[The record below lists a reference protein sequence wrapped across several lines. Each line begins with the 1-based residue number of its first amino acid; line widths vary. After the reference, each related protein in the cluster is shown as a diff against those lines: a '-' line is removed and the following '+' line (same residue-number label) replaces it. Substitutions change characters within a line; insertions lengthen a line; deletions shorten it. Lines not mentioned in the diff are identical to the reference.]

1 MDLLREEIACKTLSD
16 TNKIDI
22 MQQAVAPCPEIVMS
36 IKGKPTRSLLDSG
49 SEVTLVNES
58 YYKEHI
64 EHRLL
69 PSSGS
74 YNNSHNLFS
83 LRGVEEGHVPLSKH
97 FECDIEVGGQLVHR
111 VGILVKKDKI
121 PLVDSKGRKA
131 KTPALLG
138 SNLIRIAVNEFC
150 ETFGEDCL
158 RLFECPKVI
167 SPLWFS
173 TLCLYYYA
181 HIHKKSGVGASS
193 VQSDDPSKDND
204 RNSHNNQ
211 SSKPKRSQEQR
222 KNSNE
227 AKSEK
232 NSGKSKNTQTG
243 SGKQRDKKLNTLG
256 GYAGRVMVGNH
267 RQPICIPAGTS
278 KVVIGKTQDKLPRG
292 SYMVEATDDD
302 NLPCGVSVNHTY
314 VNPTKAKQVSVIL
327 LNTNSYNVLIRQP
340 LYAATIWDVELKDW
354 DYEPIITK
362 SDEANTF
369 EVKLQPVPPE
379 DLREEILSNAT
390 EVNQETNDTSGRSAS
405 DEKDEKPSFGAR
417 PNTKNPDFDFKK
429 ELEQL
434 PFELNI
440 GDAPLTREQ
449 QARLI
454 NVIYDH
460 TEVFSLFDGDLGFC
474 DVLKHS
480 IPTTTDK
487 PVYLPH
493 RQIPVQLQSE
503 VKKCL
508 DNWLKQG
515 IIRPSKSP
523 YASQVVIVRK
533 KTGEIRLCVDFRKLN
548 AISIRDSFPLPRVE
562 EALQAVQAAVWFSS
576 FDLAQGYLQMAM
588 EEEDIEKT
596 AFRAG
601 SSGLYEFTRMPFG
614 LTNAGASFC
623 RLMEMCIG
631 DQQYVTLLF
640 YLDDICIF
648 AETADQMLD
657 RIEFVFSR
665 LKEFNLK
672 IKPKKSHFFQTSVTF
687 LGHILSANGVSPNLE
702 KVAKIKDWPT
712 PKTPKEVH
720 SFVGL
725 ASYYR
730 RFIPNFAKWAGPLH
744 ALIVPAS
751 FKQKIRRGEMKKSDL
766 PEFQWTPVCQEG
778 FDQLKKALTEAP
790 VLAYPD
796 YSKPFILETDASLK
810 GLGAVLSQK
819 GDDNEIRVVAYA
831 SRSLRPSEKSMR
843 DYSSAKIELMALKW
857 SVCDKFKDYLLGSK
871 FTVFTDNNPLCYI
884 KSSKL
889 GAAQIRWLSELTLYD
904 FDIVYRTGKSNLVAD
919 ALSRHP
925 EVEEEIEK
933 EGPSESDDDEWIAV
947 SYQVEE
953 QGGHIS
959 SMEFNQAISEL
970 VGGTKIDKKLKDRI
984 QVTDVAKEKLNGKT
998 IEVATGMVSL
1008 FDSIT
1013 PKEMAEFQRQDN
1025 QIAPIFTHVEQDQK
1039 PSKKVTYQIRSKL
1052 AHKLA
1057 LQWDRLILKQGV
1069 LHRLYIFNE
1078 MEYHQLVLP
1087 QRYHR
1092 KVLTA
1097 LHDHMGHQGIDR
1109 TLDLLRER
1117 VYWPSMAKDA
1127 QNWVTNCRRCQIARG
1142 DYNQP
1147 KPKIGHLE
1155 AHNPLDLVCLD
1166 FTKIDPSKTGKE
1178 NVLVITDAFTK
1189 FSLAVCTPNQTAK
1202 TVAKILVEKWF
1213 HVYGVPSRIHSD
1225 QGRCFDSNI
1234 IKALCKMYGVEQSF
1248 TSPYNPRGNAFC
1260 ECFNRTLFGLLK
1272 TLKSEEKAD
1281 WPSHLPALVF
1291 AYNATP
1297 HASTGYQ
1304 PYQLMF
1310 GRRAPAPCDN
1320 WLGLRAYN
1328 DDKSITRIDWVDQ
1341 QLEQLLHA
1349 NKRAQKNI
1357 KATNA
1362 KNRKAAGGKDLVIP
1376 VGNLVLL
1383 RDHPEGRNKIQ
1394 DNNKDQI
1401 YIVTRHH
1408 DNRNAYFVKPLG
1420 SKCQPKQVNRREMF
1434 DLGITEDQELERQ
1447 KQEKENE
1454 EEDETNELPLYNPAV
1469 SRKKDF
1475 IEHPYNLRPRNRKTV
1490 NSQAVLVSTR
1500 L

>member
-1 MDLLREEIACKTLSD
+1 
-16 TNKIDI
+16 

-97 FECDIEVGGQLVHR
+97 FECDIEVGGQIVHR

-138 SNLIRIAVNEFC
+138 SNIIRIAVNEFC

-158 RLFECPKVI
+158 RLFECPKGI

-204 RNSHNNQ
+204 GNSRNNQ
-211 SSKPKRSQEQR
+211 PSKPKRSQEHC

-227 AKSEK
+227 AKSD
-232 NSGKSKNTQTG
+232 NDSGKSKNTQTG
-243 SGKQRDKKLNTLG
+243 SGKQRNKKLNTLG
-256 GYAGRVMVGNH
+256 GYAGRVMVGD
-267 RQPICIPAGTS
+267 RKQPICIPAGTS
-278 KVVIGKTQDKLPRG
+278 KVVIGKTQEKLPRG
-292 SYMVEATDDD
+292 SYMIEATDDD

-327 LNTNSYNVLIRQP
+327 LNTNSYNVWIRQP

-390 EVNQETNDTSGRSAS
+390 EVSQETNDTSGKSAS
-405 DEKDEKPSFGAR
+405 NEKDEKPSFGAR
-417 PNTKNPDFDFKK
+417 PNTKDPDFDFKK
-429 ELEQL
+429 ELERL

-454 NVIYDH
+454 DVIYDH

-503 VKKCL
+503 VRKCL

-687 LGHILSANGVSPNLE
+687 LGHILSANGVSPNPE

-712 PKTPKEVH
+712 PKTSKEVH

-766 PEFQWTPVCQEG
+766 PEFQWTPACQEG

-889 GAAQIRWLSELTLYD
+889 GAAQIRWLSELALYD

-919 ALSRHP
+919 ALSRRP

-933 EGPSESDDDEWIAV
+933 EVLPESDDEEWIAV

-953 QGGHIS
+953 QGGRVS
-959 SMEFNQAISEL
+959 SMEFNQVISEL

-984 QVTDVAKEKLNGKT
+984 QVTDVAKDKLNGKT

-1052 AHKLA
+1052 ARKLA

-1166 FTKIDPSKTGKE
+1166 FTKIDPSKTGRE

-1260 ECFNRTLFGLLK
+1260 ERFNRTLFGLLK

-1362 KNRKAAGGKDLVIP
+1362 KNCRAAGGKDLVIP

-1401 YIVTRHH
+1401 HIVTGHH
-1408 DNRNAYFVKPLG
+1408 DNCNAYFVKPLG

-1454 EEDETNELPLYNPAV
+1454 EEDETSELPLYNPAV

-1475 IEHPYNLRPRNRKTV
+1475 IERPYNLRPRNRKTV

>member
-1 MDLLREEIACKTLSD
+1 MPHW
-16 TNKIDI
+16 
-22 MQQAVAPCPEIVMS
+22 Q
-36 IKGKPTRSLLDSG
+36 
-49 SEVTLVNES
+49 
-58 YYKEHI
+58 
-64 EHRLL
+64 
-69 PSSGS
+69 
-74 YNNSHNLFS
+74 
-83 LRGVEEGHVPLSKH
+83 
-97 FECDIEVGGQLVHR
+97 
-111 VGILVKKDKI
+111 I
-121 PLVDSKGRKA
+121 PL
-131 KTPALLG
+131 
-138 SNLIRIAVNEFC
+138 
-150 ETFGEDCL
+150 
-158 RLFECPKVI
+158 
-167 SPLWFS
+167 
-173 TLCLYYYA
+173 
-181 HIHKKSGVGASS
+181 
-193 VQSDDPSKDND
+193 
-204 RNSHNNQ
+204 
-211 SSKPKRSQEQR
+211 
-222 KNSNE
+222 
-227 AKSEK
+227 
-232 NSGKSKNTQTG
+232 
-243 SGKQRDKKLNTLG
+243 
-256 GYAGRVMVGNH
+256 
-267 RQPICIPAGTS
+267 
-278 KVVIGKTQDKLPRG
+278 
-292 SYMVEATDDD
+292 
-302 NLPCGVSVNHTY
+302 
-314 VNPTKAKQVSVIL
+314 
-327 LNTNSYNVLIRQP
+327 
-340 LYAATIWDVELKDW
+340 
-354 DYEPIITK
+354 
-362 SDEANTF
+362 
-369 EVKLQPVPPE
+369 
-379 DLREEILSNAT
+379 
-390 EVNQETNDTSGRSAS
+390 
-405 DEKDEKPSFGAR
+405 
-417 PNTKNPDFDFKK
+417 
-429 ELEQL
+429 
-434 PFELNI
+434 
-440 GDAPLTREQ
+440 
-449 QARLI
+449 
-454 NVIYDH
+454 
-460 TEVFSLFDGDLGFC
+460 
-474 DVLKHS
+474 
-480 IPTTTDK
+480 
-487 PVYLPH
+487 
-493 RQIPVQLQSE
+493 QLQSE
-503 VKKCL
+503 VRKCL

-523 YASQVVIVRK
+523 YTSQVVIVRK
-533 KTGEIRLCVDFRKLN
+533 KTSEIHLCVDFRKLN
-548 AISIRDSFPLPRVE
+548 AISIRDSFPLPCVE
-562 EALQAVQAAVWFSS
+562 EALQAIQAAVWFSS

-601 SSGLYEFTRMPFG
+601 SSGLYEFTHMPFV
-614 LTNAGASFC
+614 LTNTGTSFC

-631 DQQYVTLLF
+631 DQQYITLLF

-657 RIEFVFSR
+657 CIEFMFSR

-672 IKPKKSHFFQTSVTF
+672 IKPKKSHFVQTSITF
-687 LGHILSANGVSPNLE
+687 LGHILSANGISPNPE
-702 KVAKIKDWPT
+702 KVTKIKDWPT

-720 SFVGL
+720 SFIGL
-725 ASYYR
+725 ASYYL

-751 FKQKIRRGEMKKSDL
+751 FKQKIHKGEMKKSDL
-766 PEFQWTPVCQEG
+766 PEFQWTSACQEG

-790 VLAYPD
+790 VLTFPD
-796 YSKPFILETDASLK
+796 YSKLFIWETDASLK
-810 GLGAVLSQK
+810 GLGVVLSQK
-819 GDDNEIRVVAYA
+819 GDDNEIRVITYA
-831 SRSLRPSEKSMR
+831 SQSLRPSEKSMW
-843 DYSSAKIELMALKW
+843 DYSLAKIELMALKW

-889 GAAQIRWLSELTLYD
+889 GAAQIHRLSEFALYD
-904 FDIVYRTGKSNLVAD
+904 FDIVYRSGKSNLVAD
-919 ALSRHP
+919 ALSHRP
-925 EVEEEIEK
+925 EVEEETEK
-933 EGPSESDDDEWIAV
+933 EIPPKSDDDECIAV

-959 SMEFNQAISEL
+959 SMEFNQVISEL
-970 VGGTKIDKKLKDRI
+970 VGGTKIDKKLKDCI

-1025 QIAPIFTHVEQDQK
+1025 QIAPILTYVEQAHK

-1052 AHKLA
+1052 ARKLA

-1069 LHRLYIFNE
+1069 LHQLYIFNE

-1127 QNWVTNCRRCQIARG
+1127 QNWVTNCHHCHIARG

-1147 KPKIGHLE
+1147 KPTIGHLE

-1213 HVYGVPSRIHSD
+1213 HVYGVSSRIHSD

-1248 TSPYNPRGNAFC
+1248 TSPYNPRGNIFC
-1260 ECFNRTLFGLLK
+1260 KCFNRTLFGLLK

-1291 AYNATP
+1291 VYNTTP
-1297 HASTGYQ
+1297 HASTSYQ

-1362 KNRKAAGGKDLVIP
+1362 KNCKAAGGKDLVIA

-1383 RDHPEGRNKIQ
+1383 CDHPEGRNEIQ

-1401 YIVTRHH
+1401 YIVTGHH
-1408 DNRNAYFVKPLG
+1408 VNCNAYFVKPLG
-1420 SKCQPKQVNRREMF
+1420 SKCQP
-1434 DLGITEDQELERQ
+1434 
-1447 KQEKENE
+1447 
-1454 EEDETNELPLYNPAV
+1454 
-1469 SRKKDF
+1469 
-1475 IEHPYNLRPRNRKTV
+1475 
-1490 NSQAVLVSTR
+1490 
-1500 L
+1500 